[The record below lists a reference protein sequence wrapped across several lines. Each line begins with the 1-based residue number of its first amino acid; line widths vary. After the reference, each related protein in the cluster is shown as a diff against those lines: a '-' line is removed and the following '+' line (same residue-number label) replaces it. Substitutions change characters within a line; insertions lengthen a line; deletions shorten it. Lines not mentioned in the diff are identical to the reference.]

1 MLVPA
6 SSLAQFFLSGRR
18 WSSSSCI
25 CHSVEVICSFLPL
38 YVLAMSCAG
47 ASCFV
52 CTVLSATCDG
62 HPVVGFAVLVLHDG
76 LHMMRF
82 LSGLVT
88 SPCAMELLSLRIVC
102 VVSDKW
108 PYSSLSTA
116 PVAESVN
123 LNMYSFLTT
132 VCVLVSVWVQS
143 EVDFA
148 TSGAVSIFLG

>member
-1 MLVPA
+1 MC
-6 SSLAQFFLSGRR
+6 G
-18 WSSSSCI
+18 C
-25 CHSVEVICSFLPL
+25 
-38 YVLAMSCAG
+38 
-47 ASCFV
+47 
-52 CTVLSATCDG
+52 
-62 HPVVGFAVLVLHDG
+62 VG
-76 LHMMRF
+76 
-82 LSGLVT
+82 
-88 SPCAMELLSLRIVC
+88 AMELLSLRIVC
-102 VVSDKW
+102 VVSNKW